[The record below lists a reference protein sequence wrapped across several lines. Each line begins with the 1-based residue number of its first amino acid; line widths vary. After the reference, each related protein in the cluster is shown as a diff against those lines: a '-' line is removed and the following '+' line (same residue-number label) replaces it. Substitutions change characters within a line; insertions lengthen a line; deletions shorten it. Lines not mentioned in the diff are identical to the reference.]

1 MAMNKGASIVI
12 ERLDKSYAGLK
23 AVDDVSLSVAAGEFV
38 TLLGASGSGKT
49 TTLMTV
55 AGFVKPDSGAIRIGD
70 RDISKLQPEAR
81 GLGVVF
87 QSYALFPHYDVFE
100 NVAFPL
106 RVRRLPE
113 SEIQKKVT
121 LALEMIDLAALG
133 KRRITQLSGGQQQRV
148 ALARAVVF
156 SPPVLLMDEPLG
168 ALDRKLREQL
178 QGEIKRIQR
187 ELGVTVLYV
196 THDQEEA
203 LTMSDRLAIM
213 RRGRI
218 AQIGSPDEV
227 YARPVSP
234 FVAGFL
240 GESNF
245 LKLNLISREHS
256 VAEVATAGPEVR
268 VMHGVVVNG
277 TATTKVLLGMV
288 RPEAIRIGQ
297 PRSPEE
303 NSAVGTLRRRELL
316 GPSVRLTIDCGFADL
331 VVRVPRLEGPN
342 TVEQGG
348 RIELAWRAEDMLL
361 FADTELPDGEKSW

>member
-1 MAMNKGASIVI
+1 
-12 ERLDKSYAGLK
+12 
-23 AVDDVSLSVAAGEFV
+23 
-38 TLLGASGSGKT
+38 
-49 TTLMTV
+49 V
-55 AGFVKPDSGAIRIGD
+55 AGFVQPDAGTIRIGD

-106 RVRRLPE
+106 RLRRLPAP
-113 SEIQKKVT
+113 EIRKKVT
-121 LALEMIDLAALG
+121 QALEMIDLAALG

-178 QGEIKRIQR
+178 QGEIKRIQS

-213 RRGRI
+213 RHGRI
-218 AQIGSPDEV
+218 AQVGSPDEV

-234 FVAGFL
+234 FAAGFL

-245 LKLNLISREHS
+245 LKLKLVSREND
-256 VAEVATAGPEVR
+256 VVKVATAGPEPR
-268 VMHGVVVNG
+268 VMHGAVVNG
-277 TATTKVLLGMV
+277 AATANELVGMV

-297 PRSPEE
+297 PRSSEE
-303 NSAVGTLRRRELL
+303 NSLVGALRRRELL
-316 GPSVRLTIDCGFADL
+316 GPSVRLTVDCGFAEF
-331 VVRVPRLEGPN
+331 VVRVPRLDGPD
-342 TVEQGG
+342 TLEHGG
-348 RIELAWRAEDMLL
+348 RIELTWRAQDMLL
-361 FADTELPDGEKSW
+361 FPDTETADGEKSW